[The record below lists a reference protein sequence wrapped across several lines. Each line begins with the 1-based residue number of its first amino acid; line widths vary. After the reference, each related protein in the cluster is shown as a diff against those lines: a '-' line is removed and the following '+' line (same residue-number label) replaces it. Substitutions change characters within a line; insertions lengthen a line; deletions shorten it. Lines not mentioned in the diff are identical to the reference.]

1 MASTLAIELQGLT
14 KFYGHFQA
22 LYGVDLAIQQGEI
35 FGFLGPNG
43 SGKTTTIRCLLDMI
57 RPQAGTLRVLGLD
70 PQRQSL
76 KVRRRVG
83 YLPGELH
90 FEDHFSVHDALSF
103 LNHLRGGRADWDF
116 VRHLARELD
125 LDMRWKFKKLSKGN
139 KQKVGVI
146 QALMHR
152 PELLILDE
160 PTGGLDPLMQKTVLR
175 LAQQARDQG
184 ATVFFSSHVLSEV
197 QEIADRV
204 AIIRKGRV
212 IEVAEVETLINR
224 SIRKVRVWFKTKVDV
239 QSLVD
244 LPNVTLLSA
253 EDNAALFQVEGAL
266 DQFIKVLAPLPVR
279 DLDVQRPTLEEI
291 FLNYYANDEQGG

>member
-1 MASTLAIELQGLT
+1 MTRTLAIELQGLT

-76 KVRRRVG
+76 EVRRRVG

-90 FEDHFSVHDALSF
+90 FEDRFSVGDALSF

>member
-76 KVRRRVG
+76 EVRRRVG

-90 FEDHFSVHDALSF
+90 FEDRFSVGDALSF